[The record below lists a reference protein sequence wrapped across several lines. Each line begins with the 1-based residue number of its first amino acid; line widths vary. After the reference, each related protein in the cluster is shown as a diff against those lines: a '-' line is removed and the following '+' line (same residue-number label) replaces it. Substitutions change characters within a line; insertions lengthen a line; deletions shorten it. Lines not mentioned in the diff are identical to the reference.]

1 MVASVVVCCP
11 TSFEGGVLSLV
22 DNRGIQID
30 FDWSQSALA
39 PENNPDRGSADA
51 GGTDQVMNWA
61 CFFCDVDHEVSPVT
75 KGTRL
80 TLTYDVCIDSTGSER
95 GDSGSGGV
103 VKAEVKQDS
112 KGETRSSESLGF
124 VSGSRLKRR
133 RGVEEQESEVEQGKG
148 NEVASQIAS
157 KVESRSEEQLLTLLD
172 KLNGAHRYGYY
183 PAHDYAFGAT
193 DTWTGEKDWESQLK
207 GVDLQVYRA
216 LTKREWVAK
225 LLVLY
230 ADLDLY
236 GPAVHFNVGHS
247 PDDSVSMKYAI
258 DSEELETLR
267 SITELR
273 MINIP
278 QRDPSAIYRYSFW
291 YGYTGNDPIEEQD
304 SYYARTVLVFSK
316 SPITNDKNH
325 TAL

>member
-80 TLTYDVCIDSTGSER
+80 TLTYDVCIESTDSER
-95 GDSGSGGV
+95 GDSKRGGG
-103 VKAEVKQDS
+103 VKAEVEERS
-112 KGETRSSESLGF
+112 GESSGESSDESSDESFGDQKF
-124 VSGSRLKRR
+124 E
-133 RGVEEQESEVEQGKG
+133 VEQKPEVEQGKW
-148 NEVASQIAS
+148 NEIAVQIAS
-157 KVESRSEEQLLTLLD
+157 KVESRNEEQLLILLD

-247 PDDSVSMKYAI
+247 PDDPVSMEDAI
-258 DSEELETLR
+258 DFEELETLR

-278 QRDPSAIYRYSFW
+278 QRDPSTIYRYSFW
-291 YGYTGNDPIEEQD
+291 YGYTGNEPIEKRD